1 MTTAKQSNEDKLAY
15 LSLILNENKQSSKKI
30 LAIYYTISLIRFG
43 NKVPVVNR
51 EPSSLDIIEQMRKYA
66 SDVFKPEYVVVE
78 LFSGKSRNIKKPF
91 GVFKFD
97 YKGKF

>member
-1 MTTAKQSNEDKLAY
+1 MATAKQSNEEKLAY
-15 LSLILNENKQSSKKI
+15 LSLVLNEYKESTKKI

-43 NKVPVVNR
+43 NKIAVLSR
-51 EPSSLDIIEQMRKYA
+51 EPSSLDIKEQMKKYA

-78 LFSGKSRNIKKPF
+78 LFSGRARNVKVPLAT
-91 GVFKFD
+91 FKFD